1 MKLYHVDA
9 FTTELFKGNPAGVCI
24 LPPEDIPDERKQL
37 IAAELKHAETAFIL
51 IGDESISLRWFTP
64 EKEVDLCGHATLSA
78 AHILW
83 EQRYVPDFEPIRFNT
98 RSGVLI
104 ATLVDGM
111 IELDFPRLTLEK
123 CDPDHRLSEIFGTD
137 PVYAG
142 TDGNLLFLE
151 IDDPGLLRTM
161 DPDIA
166 ALAKFDPGEFL
177 VTCRSD
183 DARYDFISRFFAPAV
198 GIPED
203 PVTGSA
209 HCYLA
214 PYWSEKL
221 EKTCMTGFQASSRTG
236 VVECELSGK
245 DRVTLRGNAI
255 TFFATD
261 IDDHL
266 K

>member
-1 MKLYHVDA
+1 V
-9 FTTELFKGNPAGVCI
+9 PA
-24 LPPEDIPDERKQL
+24 
-37 IAAELKHAETAFIL
+37 
-51 IGDESISLRWFTP
+51 
-64 EKEVDLCGHATLSA
+64 
-78 AHILW
+78 
-83 EQRYVPDFEPIRFNT
+83 FEPIRFNT

>member
-9 FTTELFKGNPAGVCI
+9 FTSELFKGNPAGVCI
-24 LPPEDIPDERKQL
+24 LPAGDIPDEQKQL
-37 IAAELKHAETAFIL
+37 IAAELKHAETAFVL
-51 IGDESISLRWFTP
+51 IGDDAISLRWFTP
-64 EKEVDLCGHATLSA
+64 GTEVDLCGHATLSA

-83 EQRYVPDFEPIRFNT
+83 EQGYVPAFEPIRFNT
-98 RSGVLI
+98 RSGQLI
-104 ATLVDGM
+104 ATQVDGM
-111 IELDFPRLTLEK
+111 IELDFPRLFVEK
-123 CDPDHRLSEIFGTD
+123 CDPDHRLSEIFGIDLVFT
-137 PVYAG
+137 G
-142 TDGNLLFLE
+142 TDDKLIFLE
-151 IDDPGLLRTM
+151 IDDPELLRTM

-166 ALAKFDPGEFL
+166 ALAQIDPGEFL

-183 DARYDFISRFFAPAV
+183 DPRYDFMSRFFAPAV

-214 PYWSEKL
+214 PYWSKKL
-221 EKTCMTGFQASSRTG
+221 GKTHMTGFQASSRTG
-236 VVECELSGK
+236 VVECELTGR

-255 TFFATD
+255 TFFGTD
-261 IDDHL
+261 IDDQT